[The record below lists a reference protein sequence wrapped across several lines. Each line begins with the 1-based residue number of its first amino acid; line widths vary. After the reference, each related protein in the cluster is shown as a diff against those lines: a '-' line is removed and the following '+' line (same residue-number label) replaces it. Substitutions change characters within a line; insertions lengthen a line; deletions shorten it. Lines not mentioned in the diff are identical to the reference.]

1 MMAKPSPEVKTR
13 FKMYKKGKLWLVA
26 AAATAGLMAGGNVAQ
41 ADNSTATSN
50 SDQAVVAN
58 TNTGTS
64 NDNNSD
70 DNSTVALTTT
80 TAVSNDSQVATASED
95 AVSTTANEST
105 SATNTTQKATSST
118 DQAIDSASQASTE
131 ASKAA
136 ENVEQSTASA
146 TQDSQS
152 NDKTETSSNAETDT
166 VSMTTAAA
174 SASATDSVTKT
185 TEVYSNGHWYLK
197 DQNGKNLT
205 GWQKLS
211 GGRTVYYNAQGE
223 LVNGEQKINN
233 QWYYFSTTNGNVAQG
248 WTTLSD
254 GRTVYYDVDANG
266 SGKGMLYGMQTI
278 SGVSY
283 YFNVWNGAEEIGFK
297 QVDGKTYYFNP
308 KMVTGIQ
315 HIGNYWYY
323 FGADGVM
330 KTGIVVLPSNGH
342 IVYYNNAG
350 QLQYGEQQINGK
362 WYHFDKV
369 DGHAAQGW
377 YTLEDGR
384 TVYYDVDASG
394 NGQGMLHG
402 LQTVAGKTY
411 SFNVWTGD
419 VAKNTEQK
427 IDGSWYYFGNDG
439 AMQTGFVTLNDTG
452 NTRIVYYNSKGQMQ
466 NGWQT
471 INGKTYYF
479 NVWYGDMVKGE
490 SKIDGSWYYFGT
502 DGVMRTGF
510 VTLNDTGNTR
520 TVYYNNKGQMQ
531 YGWQT
536 INGKTYYF
544 NVWTG
549 DMAKNE
555 SKIGDY
561 WYYFGNDGVMRTGFV
576 TLTDTDKTRVVYYNT
591 QGQLQ
596 YGQQTIN
603 SKTYYFNIWSGEEET
618 GVVYNA
624 NTKLLQYYGESDG
637 SLSNGTV
644 TIGEKKYTLDN
655 NGNIPLSNGEN
666 QVNGNWYLYDAS
678 AKKLKTGFQSVS
690 SNRTVY
696 YDPDTAIMVHGEKQI
711 DGNWYYFD
719 KCSGAETISNFVS
732 LSDGCVV
739 YYDDQ
744 GHMVHGE
751 KQINGNWYY
760 FNQWNGAEAIS
771 TFIKLSDGRNVYY
784 DGQGHMLKGW
794 QTINGNTFYFDL
806 TNGNMYTGTHYID
819 GTKHTFD
826 SDGVEDTWGWPFPA
840 DGRGYFT
847 GAQLFGVNAGGEFR
861 LNGFHDGLDFGS
873 IDHPGYEVH
882 AVHKGTV
889 TGIGYASGLD
899 WYVLIDTGEYLIVY
913 QEAFSSRSNIWV
925 SVGQQVNV
933 GDVIGGRTTAH
944 LHLGITRQKNFNVA
958 LANSFNNNGTW
969 INPLTLLGN

>member
-1 MMAKPSPEVKTR
+1 MAKPSPEVKTR

-80 TAVSNDSQVATASED
+80 TAISNDSQVATASED

-174 SASATDSVTKT
+174 SASATDQSSTSVTKT

-283 YFNVWNGAEEIGFK
+283 YFNVWNGTEEIGFK

-427 IDGSWYYFGNDG
+427 IDGSWYYFGNSG

-452 NTRIVYYNSKGQMQ
+452 NTRNVYYNS
-466 NGWQT
+466 
-471 INGKTYYF
+471 
-479 NVWYGDMVKGE
+479 
-490 SKIDGSWYYFGT
+490 
-502 DGVMRTGF
+502 
-510 VTLNDTGNTR
+510 
-520 TVYYNNKGQMQ
+520 KGQMQ

-536 INGKTYYF
+536 ISGKTYYF
-544 NVWTG
+544 NLWAG

-555 SKIGDY
+555 NKIGNY

-576 TLTDTDKTRVVYYNT
+576 TLTDTGKTRIVYYNT

-603 SKTYYFNIWSGEEET
+603 SKTYYFNVWTGEEET

-637 SLSNGTV
+637 SLSKGTV
-644 TIGEKKYTLDN
+644 TIGGEKYTLDS
-655 NGNIPLSNGEN
+655 NGNISLSNGEN

-690 SNRTVY
+690 GNRTVY

-719 KCSGAETISNFVS
+719 KWSGAEAISSFVS
-732 LSDGCVV
+732 LSDGRVV
-739 YYDDQ
+739 YYDDH

-760 FNQWNGAEAIS
+760 FNQWTGAEAIS
-771 TFIKLSDGRNVYY
+771 TFIKLNDGRNVYY

-806 TNGNMYTGTHYID
+806 ADGNMYTGTHYID
-819 GTKHTFD
+819 GTKHTFA

>member
-1 MMAKPSPEVKTR
+1 MAKPSPEVKTR

-732 LSDGCVV
+732 LSDGRVV